1 MACPGKKNESR
12 KQKESIEFWSNS
24 SIFKMSLFSENEKR
38 NMVKTQEKELKKN
51 SRKTLLLYERQEA
64 PEKKFLE
71 KDSQVTSPGQK
82 SDYRDH
88 CTLLY
93 SYKREKDTRE

>member
-1 MACPGKKNESR
+1 
-12 KQKESIEFWSNS
+12 
-24 SIFKMSLFSENEKR
+24 
-38 NMVKTQEKELKKN
+38 MVKMQEKKCKKN
-51 SRKTLLLYERQEA
+51 SRKALLLYERQEEG
-64 PEKKFLE
+64 PEEKFLE

-93 SYKREKDTRE
+93 SYKREKDTREWNTRRKGFWKQGKNHHKTRKHHQAIHLPT